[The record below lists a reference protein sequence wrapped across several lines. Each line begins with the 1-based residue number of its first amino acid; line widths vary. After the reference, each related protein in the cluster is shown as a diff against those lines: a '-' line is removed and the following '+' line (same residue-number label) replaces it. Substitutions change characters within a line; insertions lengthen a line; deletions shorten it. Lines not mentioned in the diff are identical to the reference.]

1 MSIPVDKNL
10 YNRVKKEI
18 FENNPINSAYR
29 SGLLVKTYKERYEK
43 NNPGKSP
50 YIDINSK
57 KPLKRWFMENWRN
70 QKNMVGY
77 SQKGDIYRPTI
88 KISKDTPKTFNEL
101 SNKEINKAMLK
112 KKKTGKVDKF

>member
-1 MSIPVDKNL
+1 
-10 YNRVKKEI
+10 
-18 FENNPINSAYR
+18 
-29 SGLLVKTYKERYEK
+29 
-43 NNPGKSP
+43 
-50 YIDINSK
+50 
-57 KPLKRWFMENWRN
+57 
-70 QKNMVGY
+70 MVGY